1 MQVLAVQRK
10 ISKLVGGYMLR
21 VVNERVGARGLV
33 QVECTCGAPLAAKTE
48 DL

>member
-21 VVNERVGARGLV
+21 AVDEKVGARGLV
-33 QVECTCGAPLAAKTE
+33 QVECTQGEKKN
-48 DL
+48 